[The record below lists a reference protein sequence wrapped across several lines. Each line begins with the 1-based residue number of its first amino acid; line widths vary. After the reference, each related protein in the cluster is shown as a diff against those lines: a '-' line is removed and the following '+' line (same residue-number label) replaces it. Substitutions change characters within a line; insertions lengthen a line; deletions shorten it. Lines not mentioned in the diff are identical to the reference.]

1 MKKSPDTLNFDGN
14 TAEGTEEEGA
24 GSVPDAPPP
33 KVSPHKLGYTSP
45 HKDGILNP
53 NAKRLLQSPLGTNID
68 TNFVAIG
75 NPEQIVNEEHLEF
88 AKFLHE
94 TVSKLKLKAPNRKQ

>member
-33 KVSPHKLGYTSP
+33 KVSPNNNTAEETEEEGAGPVPDSPPPEVYP
-45 HKDGILNP
+45 HKARCNL
-53 NAKRLLQSPLGTNID
+53 T
-68 TNFVAIG
+68 
-75 NPEQIVNEEHLEF
+75 
-88 AKFLHE
+88 
-94 TVSKLKLKAPNRKQ
+94 

>member
-33 KVSPHKLGYTSP
+33 EVSPNKQGATSP
-45 HKDGILNP
+45 HKDKIPICLIS
-53 NAKRLLQSPLGTNID
+53 NASLYDEANTYGLPEKVKESNTKQTN
-68 TNFVAIG
+68 
-75 NPEQIVNEEHLEF
+75 
-88 AKFLHE
+88 
-94 TVSKLKLKAPNRKQ
+94 